1 MYRHRSASQQL
12 HLRVRLENGR
22 NYLSEWKLED
32 LARFVKKLR
41 PNDEIAVG
49 TGTDGSPANW
59 RCMKL
64 EKFSRVELTAKQLLL
79 WACRRQA

>member
-1 MYRHRSASQQL
+1 
-12 HLRVRLENGR
+12 
-22 NYLSEWKLED
+22 
-32 LARFVKKLR
+32 VKKLR